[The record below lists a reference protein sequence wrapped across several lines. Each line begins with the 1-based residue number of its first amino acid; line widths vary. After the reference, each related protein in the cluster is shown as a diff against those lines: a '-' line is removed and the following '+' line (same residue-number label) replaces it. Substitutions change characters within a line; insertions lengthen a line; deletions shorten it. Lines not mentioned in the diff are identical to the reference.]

1 MLTSTGGH
9 SSMRHSTGATGDQAK
24 RKDHRR
30 PHPRFSTSRASTI
43 NHFTG
48 AEPNA
53 RRDEEHARA
62 KAGRAAP
69 EKATRWEPRRPA
81 RAKWRAPNGNGLLPS
96 NHN

>member
-1 MLTSTGGH
+1 MLTSTG
-9 SSMRHSTGATGDQAK
+9 RNARVKHSTGTVEDHTK

-30 PHPRFSTSRASTI
+30 PRPRFSTSQASTI

-48 AEPNA
+48 AESNA

-69 EKATRWEPRRPA
+69 EKATRRKPRPPA
-81 RAKWRAPNGNGLLPS
+81 
-96 NHN
+96 